1 MKAGTNLEKILASGK
16 FAVTVEAG
24 PPKGTNPEVIQK
36 KGDLLR
42 QYCDAVNVTDNQT
55 AIVRMSSLASCL
67 LLKQMGIEPVMQV
80 VTRDRNRIAL
90 QSDVLGAAAWGIGNI
105 LCLSG
110 DHPKLGNHPQ
120 SKAVFDIDSVQLIQ
134 TLKNMRDEG
143 KFINGDEISGEVP
156 LFIGAAANPFADPFE
171 LRVPRLAK
179 KIKAG
184 ADFIQTQAVFD
195 INRFADWMKIVTER
209 GLDKETH
216 ILAGIIPIKSAG
228 MARYMR
234 DNVSGVI
241 VSEEIVARMEK
252 AEDAEAEGVK
262 IALELIAKVKE
273 IPGVHGIHIMAV
285 GWEKRVPEI
294 IDRAGLLPRPVV

>member
-1 MKAGTNLEKILASGK
+1 
-16 FAVTVEAG
+16 
-24 PPKGTNPEVIQK
+24 
-36 KGDLLR
+36 
-42 QYCDAVNVTDNQT
+42 
-55 AIVRMSSLASCL
+55 
-67 LLKQMGIEPVMQV
+67 
-80 VTRDRNRIAL
+80 
-90 QSDVLGAAAWGIGNI
+90 VLGAVAWGIGNI

-156 LFIGAAANPFADPFE
+156 LFIGAVANPFADPFE

-195 INRFADWMKIVTER
+195 VNRFAQWMKIVTER
-209 GLDKETH
+209 GLDKEAH
-216 ILAGIIPIKSAG
+216 ILAGIIPIRSAG

-262 IALELIAKVKE
+262 IALELIAKVKK

-294 IDRAGLLPRPVV
+294 IERAGLLPRPVV

>member
-67 LLKQMGIEPVMQV
+67 LLKQMGVEPVMQV

-90 QSDVLGAAAWGIGNI
+90 QSDILGAVAWGIGNI

-134 TLKNMRDEG
+134 TLKKMRDEH
-143 KFINGDEISGEVP
+143 KFINGDDISGEVP
-156 LFIGAAANPFADPFE
+156 LFIGAVANPFADPFE
-171 LRVPRLAK
+171 IRVPRLAK

-184 ADFIQTQAVFD
+184 ADFIQTQAVYD
-195 INRFADWMKIVTER
+195 VNRFAQWMKIVTER

-216 ILAGIIPIKSAG
+216 ILAGIIPIRSAG
-228 MARYMR
+228 MVRYMR
-234 DNVSGVI
+234 DNVSGVNI
-241 VSEEIVARMEK
+241 PDDIVACMEK

-294 IDRAGLLPRPVV
+294 IERAGLLPRPVL

>member
-1 MKAGTNLEKILASGK
+1 MKAGTNLEKILAGGK

-67 LLKQMGIEPVMQV
+67 LLQQMGIEPVMQM

-90 QSDVLGAAAWGIGNI
+90 QSDVLGAVAWGIGNI

-134 TLKNMRDEG
+134 TLKKMRDER

-156 LFIGAAANPFADPFE
+156 LFIGAVANPFADPFE

-195 INRFADWMKIVTER
+195 VNRFTDWMKIVTER

-216 ILAGIIPIKSAG
+216 ILAGIIPIRSAG

-262 IALELIAKVKE
+262 ITLELIAKVKK

-285 GWEKRVPEI
+285 GWEKKVPEI
-294 IDRAGLLPRPVV
+294 IERAGLLPRPVL

>member
-36 KGDLLR
+36 KGNLLC

-67 LLKQMGIEPVMQV
+67 LLKQMGVEPVMQMA
-80 VTRDRNRIAL
+80 TRDRNRIAL
-90 QSDVLGAAAWGIGNI
+90 QSDVLGAVAWGIGNI

-134 TLKNMRDEG
+134 VLKNMRDEH

-156 LFIGAAANPFADPFE
+156 LFIGAVANPFADPFE
-171 LRVPRLAK
+171 VRVPRLAK

-195 INRFADWMKIVTER
+195 VSRFAQWMKIITER
-209 GLDKETH
+209 GLDEETH
-216 ILAGIIPIKSAG
+216 ILAGIIPIRSAG
-228 MARYMR
+228 MVRYMKN
-234 DNVSGVI
+234 NVSGVNI
-241 VSEEIVARMEK
+241 PDDIITRMEK

-273 IPGVHGIHIMAV
+273 IPGVHGIHVMAV
-285 GWEKRVPEI
+285 GWEKKVPEI
-294 IDRAGLLPRPVV
+294 IERAGLLPRPVL